1 MTANNYYSLIL
12 FLCIPALLLSQDR
25 YLTVS
30 SKDSINGFPK
40 IKGSVGANL
49 KLNGFFDVFGGLQE
63 SETFNVGMID
73 VFGTDDSGSFH
84 MDLYQTQIK
93 LEAAYV
99 EKGGEMVYSL
109 VEFDFWGGNGRMRL
123 RKAFVESRHWQIGQN
138 WNNFGDEAIWPNIM
152 EWEGPPSGIW
162 LRTPHIKY
170 SNSFKRESWIYEIS
184 IEAPITNY
192 ISLQEIDL
200 DVQEAYQ
207 VTPDLT
213 FAVKSRHDWGHIRLS
228 SILRNVRY
236 KQNDKIDNFLGYGLA
251 FSGIYATER
260 KNNLQFQL
268 VGGKG
273 ITAYMSSISGLGYD
287 GYTNIDDQF
296 VSTPAYGGWISY
308 EYFFTPRFHSNVVF
322 GSTKY
327 DFKDVKD
334 FVFKSDEDMEE
345 IVLQGDFTNFHYY
358 GIINLMYEP
367 FPRMT
372 IGLELDYGAKDVNF
386 NGIVNGGF
394 TDDSK
399 ARDAMRIS
407 FGFMFYL

>member
-1 MTANNYYSLIL
+1 MNVKRYFL
-12 FLCIPALLLSQDR
+12 FLCTLLIPSILLSQDR

-30 SKDSINGFPK
+30 SKDSIDGFPK

-49 KLNGFFDVFGGLQE
+49 KLNGYYDVFGGLQD
-63 SETFNVGMID
+63 SDTFNVGMID
-73 VFGTDDSGSFH
+73 VFGTDDDQSFK

-93 LEAAYV
+93 LEAAYI
-99 EKGGEMVYSL
+99 EKGGERVYSL

-138 WNNFGDEAIWPNIM
+138 WNNFGDETLWPNIM
-152 EWEGPPSGIW
+152 EWEGPASGIW

-170 SNSFKRESWIYEIS
+170 SNTFKKPSWIYEIS

-192 ISLQEIDL
+192 ISFQEIDL
-200 DVQEAYQ
+200 DVKETYQ

-213 FAVKSRHDWGHIRLS
+213 FAVKNKYDWGHIRLS

-236 KQNDKIDNFLGYGLA
+236 KQEGEIGNFLGYGFAL
-251 FSGIYATER
+251 SGIYATKR
-260 KNNLQFQL
+260 KNNLQFQI

-273 ITAYMSSISGLGYD
+273 ITAYMTSISGLGYD
-287 GYTNIDDQF
+287 GYANNDDQF
-296 VSTPAYGGWISY
+296 VSTPAFGGWVSY
-308 EYFFTPRFHSNVVF
+308 EYFFTPRLHSNIVF

-327 DFKDVKD
+327 DFSDVKE
-334 FVFKSDEDMEE
+334 FTLKTEDDLNES
-345 IVLQGDFTNFHYY
+345 IVQGDFYNFHYY
-358 GIINLMYEP
+358 GIVNLMYEP

-372 IGLELDYGAKDVNF
+372 IGLELNYGAKDINF
-386 NGIVNGGF
+386 NGLIDDDFV
-394 TDDSK
+394 DDSK
-399 ARDAMRIS
+399 GRDAMRIS

>member
-1 MTANNYYSLIL
+1 MVVKNFFLICCLL
-12 FLCIPALLLSQDR
+12 FLPGLLLSQDR

-30 SKDSINGFPK
+30 SKDSIHGLPK
-40 IKGSVGANL
+40 LKGSVGANL
-49 KLNGFFDVFGGLQE
+49 KLNGYYDVFGGLQE

-73 VFGTDDSGSFH
+73 VFGTDDSQSFN

-99 EKGGEMVYSL
+99 EKGGDVVYSL

-138 WNNFGDEAIWPNIM
+138 WNNFGDEPIWPNIM

-170 SNSFKRESWIYEIS
+170 SNTFKQESWIYEIS

-192 ISLQEIDL
+192 ISFQEIDL
-200 DVQEAYQ
+200 EIEEAYQ

-213 FAVKSRHDWGHIRLS
+213 FAVKKRYDWGHIRLS

-236 KQNDKIDNFLGYGLA
+236 KLNDQTDNFLGYGLA

-273 ITAYMSSISGLGYD
+273 ITAYMTSISGLGYD
-287 GYTNIDDQF
+287 GYTNNNDHF
-296 VSTPAYGGWISY
+296 ESTPAYGGWISY
-308 EYFFTPRFHSNVVF
+308 EYFFTPRFHSNIVF

-327 DFKDVKD
+327 DFTDVKE
-334 FVFKSDEDMEE
+334 FVLKGDEDMEE
-345 IVLQGDFTNFHYY
+345 TIVQGDFNNFHYY

-372 IGLELDYGAKDVNF
+372 IGLELDYGVKDINF
-386 NGIVNGGF
+386 NGIVNNGF
-394 TDDSK
+394 IEDSK